1 MDRQLFPILSYG
13 CHLWDLSRHDVRNAI
28 NRGLRRGI
36 RKGLGMKKCDSITD
50 RLEGT
55 FQEAEEMVKILKH
68 NFLKRAFHSANRLVR
83 GILILVV
90 DKKLH
95 LGMDR

>member
-1 MDRQLFPILSYG
+1 MTQLQIGWKARFRSY
-13 CHLWDLSRHDVRNAI
+13 
-28 NRGLRRGI
+28 
-36 RKGLGMKKCDSITD
+36 
-50 RLEGT
+50 
-55 FQEAEEMVKILKH
+55 KILKH
-68 NFLKRAFHSANRLVR
+68 NFLKRAANRLVR